1 MYNESLVLI
10 FYRLPSI
17 LLLIAKNYCR
27 GTSRQ
32 HGTRSKQPCSS
43 SRTQSGSEK
52 RAMTFKS
59 CLGVNFFKIDIQVR
73 VNELFLPLI
82 SVGLPLFS
90 FWWWDVAFHV
100 CRDPIELS
108 DS

>member
-1 MYNESLVLI
+1 
-10 FYRLPSI
+10 
-17 LLLIAKNYCR
+17 
-27 GTSRQ
+27 
-32 HGTRSKQPCSS
+32 
-43 SRTQSGSEK
+43 
-52 RAMTFKS
+52 MTFKS
-59 CLGVNFFKIDIQVR
+59 CLGVNYFKIDIQVR

-82 SVGLPLFS
+82 SFGLPLFS